1 MQLVPLLQGFER
13 EARAALDEAHAILDK
28 QRVTIENTMS
38 VHGTPVKY
46 VIDTCVFNWLVDG
59 VIKEESLP
67 SDGGFAVTHIQV
79 DEINKTSDEER
90 RARLLLVQLH
100 LKCDL
105 IPTETLLFGRSRFG
119 MAKLGEGMLF
129 SKLKVELDQLNRRRK
144 NNDQDALIAE
154 VAIANGYTL
163 LTADNDLRC
172 VTERYGGHVMFFS
185 RPPKP

>member
-1 MQLVPLLQGFER
+1 
-13 EARAALDEAHAILDK
+13 
-28 QRVTIENTMS
+28 MS